1 LQRGPPRTATTG
13 TQTIT
18 PNDFLWVVSFPRT
31 SLFHSDAETRAFTL
45 ADLPLIHRLKSHG
58 ISLDSESY
66 LARGLHTAEDAALS
80 RLPLA
85 EMGAPTVVARCG
97 SLAAIGQLRH
107 TRGETHAHIVFMAPA
122 LTDGDPDTLET
133 VWLRLLDALAVEA
146 GARGAQTIHAEV
158 DENSPIFEV
167 LRPAGYASYARQD
180 IWRRNPAPP
189 PVAGALPLRPAA
201 GRDMPAVRF
210 LHAQTV
216 PRLAQQADPIPAEE
230 GLVYFQEDKAWCYL
244 TVSAGDRGVYLR
256 PYLHPEAEPLA
267 QEVLAGALIALERS
281 ARVPVYCC
289 VRQHQGWLN
298 GPLERLGFVPWA
310 RQSVLVRHTTSR
322 VEHPAFAPLPGVR
335 GGIPLSS
342 GRSGKG

>member
-1 LQRGPPRTATTG
+1 M
-13 TQTIT
+13 
-18 PNDFLWVVSFPRT
+18 
-31 SLFHSDAETRAFTL
+31 FHSDAETRAFTL

-85 EMGAPTVVARCG
+85 AVGAPTVVARHG
-97 SLAAIGQLRH
+97 RAAAFGQLRH
-107 TRGETHAHIVFMAPA
+107 TRGTPQAHVVFMAPA
-122 LTDGDPDTLET
+122 LGAGPALGPATAASDPDTLET
-133 VWLRLLDALAVEA
+133 LWLHLLDALAVEA
-146 GARGAQTIHAEV
+146 GTRGAQTIHAEV

-167 LRPAGYASYARQD
+167 LRQAGYASYARQD

-189 PVAGALPLRPAA
+189 PVAGALPLRPVA
-201 GRDMPAVRF
+201 GREMPAVRF

-230 GLVYFQEDKAWCYL
+230 GLVYFMEDKAWCYL
-244 TVSAGDRGVYLR
+244 TVSEGNRGVYLR

-289 VRQHQGWLN
+289 VRQYQGWLN